1 MKIGENIKA
10 LRTLHDITQE
20 ELAERVGI
28 SQKMLSYI
36 ERDDRRPSLE
46 VALRIAEQFN
56 CSLDTIIKK

>member
-36 ERDDRRPSLE
+36 ERDDRRPSIE
-46 VALRIAEQFN
+46 VALRIAEQFH

>member
-20 ELAERVGI
+20 ELAEKVGI

-36 ERDDRRPSLE
+36 ERDDRRPSIE

-56 CSLDTIIKK
+56 CSLDMIIKK